1 MAGDLDDSPQ
11 IARRYEISGLW
22 VELILEALYADQDR
36 ELVLTS
42 DESWTN
48 LIKLTLNRKDESNE
62 FIEHNF
68 NWILY
73 YIILF

>member
-48 LIKLTLNRKDESNE
+48 LIKLTLKSNE